1 MTLLVLVAFLFVL
14 PQHSFAQRGGRG
26 GGGGTGRTTTGGGN
40 VPPEAP
46 GIADF
51 KKAVAMQATTLQS
64 QEFHNVEQD
73 MATGMT
79 KLLEVQQQSSTLK
92 DDREFQHKLDDALS
106 TLRITQRDYD
116 DFIATFNKV
125 QKDGFKELQKKLK
138 KADDDFN
145 KPHLALTEYSKRD
158 KLQRD
163 HVSTLAIAIQGKLT
177 EFQSTFADL
186 GKQMA
191 IPPKD
196 DSAKQD
202 PEKQ

>member
-1 MTLLVLVAFLFVL
+1 
-14 PQHSFAQRGGRG
+14 
-26 GGGGTGRTTTGGGN
+26 
-40 VPPEAP
+40 
-46 GIADF
+46 
-51 KKAVAMQATTLQS
+51 MQATTLQS
-64 QEFHNVEQD
+64 QQFHNVEQD
-73 MATGMT
+73 MANGLK
-79 KLLEVQQQSSTLK
+79 KLQDIQQQSTAPKVEGEFLHQVDDTL
-92 DDREFQHKLDDALS
+92 A